1 MRVVKFGLGVV
12 GVVVLG
18 AVGLRVAL
26 HTQGVQDWIV
36 TRAVDDNQN
45 AVAANR
51 AMIDAPE
58 LRVLLCGTSSPMPNK
73 DRAGPCAAVMAGG
86 QFWMVDVGG
95 GGWRNLALWKIPGE
109 RVRGVLLTHF
119 HSDHIQDLGDVN
131 LETWVAGR
139 PAPLAVYGGPG
150 VDRVVAG
157 FTEAYALD
165 SGYRMTHHG
174 TQMLPAE
181 EGIMVP
187 HPIAA
192 ADGSVLAEGARR
204 DFYDVDGLKISA
216 IGVNHSPVSPAYAYE
231 FTYHGRSVVI
241 SGDTRASPGF
251 AAAVAG
257 VDVMV
262 HEAQAAP
269 ALAKMREGMLA
280 HGNARLG
287 KLLQDIVS
295 YHTTPEEAAGIAN
308 TAGAKLLVMTHL
320 TPPAP
325 GFLAKLIFLDPT
337 RTVRPSGTL
346 LGEDGMLISLPGDSA
361 AIDVTSV
368 K

>member
-1 MRVVKFGLGVV
+1 V
-12 GVVVLG
+12 
-18 AVGLRVAL
+18 AV
-26 HTQGVQDWIV
+26 
-36 TRAVDDNQN
+36 
-45 AVAANR
+45 NR
-51 AMIDAPE
+51 ALIDAPE

-73 DRAGPCAAVMAGG
+73 DRAGPCAAVMAAG
-86 QFWMVDVGG
+86 QLWLVDVGG

-165 SGYRMTHHG
+165 SGYRMAHHG

-181 EGIMVP
+181 EGAMVP
-187 HPIAA
+187 HVVGAA
-192 ADGSVLAEGARR
+192 GGAVLAEGARV

-241 SGDTRASPGF
+241 SGDTKASPAF

-262 HEAQAAP
+262 HEAQAAR
-269 ALAKMREGMLA
+269 AIATMGDGMRA
-280 HGNARLG
+280 HGNDRLA
-287 KLLQDIVS
+287 KLLHDIAT
-295 YHTTPEEAAGIAN
+295 YHTTPEQAAGIAN

-325 GFLAKLIFLDPT
+325 GFLAKLIFLDPA
-337 RTVRPSGTL
+337 RTIRPTGTL
-346 LGEDGMLISLPGDSA
+346 LGEDGMLISLPADSS
-361 AIDVTSV
+361 AIDVGTLN
-368 K
+368 